1 MNTTAKRALVR
12 DFITSKFGRADG
24 HISVWLKRANATKAL
39 PVSALEDASAYIER
53 ASKSDDAYVA
63 ISTQTEQPKG
73 RKRGGAESVRSLTGL
88 FADIDF
94 ADAKGAQSGYPESER
109 EALEILSSF
118 SIRPTSIVHSGNGLQ
133 AHFDFN
139 TPWRLKTPADRTAA
153 ADLSAGFQQMLLAHF
168 RAHDRKIDSVGD
180 IVRNFRPPGT
190 LNHKSNPPKAVRLLE
205 HDPCR
210 RYSVEQ
216 IRELLGARTV
226 APRGNQN
233 PAAPSADHSKILAEC
248 AWYRTV
254 IVEGAAT
261 CSEPDWFAGASI
273 AALCT
278 GGESAFL
285 AYSSRHPD
293 FRQQEAQDKFRR
305 AIKSDAPRTCAS
317 IADDLGHR
325 ALCDNC
331 PHMGR
336 ITSPIQ
342 LGRVG
347 YDPGK
352 AGPLPLGYTSEGG
365 YVFLDKGRQILIVV
379 SSAQLLSLQY
389 LVGLAPL
396 RFWAERFPP
405 RKEGASASPWDAG
418 QVLMEECR
426 RMRPFDPRKVRGR
439 SVWLES
445 DRVIVNFGSP
455 VPSGVRN
462 FYLCFEPL
470 PLKSVEVFDT
480 LRLQNMFQRF
490 IWRNPQD
497 VMLLLGWL
505 AVAPVCGVLSWRP
518 HSFIYGPPNCGK
530 STIHATASN
539 LLRPLGLS
547 ADGQSSEAGIRQ
559 MIKADSRPVIID
571 EFESDQ
577 GRSHIGGVIR
587 LARSASS
594 AESPVLR
601 GTPEG
606 KAMQFALRTTFFFA
620 AVNPSGMSPADA
632 TRILLFEMLAHN
644 NDPDEAARITDDEA
658 FFSDKGPDWC
668 GYMAGLAHV
677 IPPAIAVFMKALPGI
692 DSRHRK
698 NIATLLAGAFVALE
712 CRGPTDAEA
721 LAMAGAYKGSIEL
734 HAEAFER
741 DDSAECLQH
750 LFAHP
755 VEKQTLGFWLSVALA
770 GEEDLLPEDRT
781 FKDGAR
787 RIPRN
792 FEIVVRAGD
801 ESGFFIRN
809 GSPAVE
815 AVFRDTKW
823 VRGGWERALRKIGG
837 YFAPKNPIHFAATK
851 NKSRAIG
858 LPIDLLPEL
867 DLEELGRD
875 YDSDFAGGVRY

>member
-1 MNTTAKRALVR
+1 MNTIMTDPSLRR
-12 DFITSKFGRADG
+12 FITGKFARADG
-24 HISVWLKRANATKAL
+24 YVCVWLKRANATKAF
-39 PVSALEDASAYIER
+39 PTDAVEDAIAYIER

-63 ISTQTEQPKG
+63 ISTQTEHPQG
-73 RKRGGAESVRSLTGL
+73 RKRGGAESVSSLTGL

-94 ADAKGAQSGYPESER
+94 ADAKGAQRGYPEGEE
-109 EALEILSSF
+109 EALKILSSF
-118 SIRPTSIVHSGNGLQ
+118 SLQPTWILRSGNGLQ
-133 AHFDFN
+133 VHFDFDA
-139 TPWRLKTPADRTAA
+139 PWSLTDDADRAA
-153 ADLSAGFQQMLLAHF
+153 ARDLSAQFQRILLAHF
-168 RAHDRKIDSVGD
+168 RAHGRKIDSVGD
-180 IVRNFRPPGT
+180 IVRNCRPQGT
-190 LNHKSNPPKAVRLLE
+190 LNHKSNPPKVVQLLE
-205 HDPCR
+205 HDPDGRC
-210 RYSVEQ
+210 SIEH
-216 IRELLGARTV
+216 IRELVGARTV
-226 APRGNQN
+226 ARRGSQS
-233 PAAPSADHSKILAEC
+233 PAAPSADHAKIVAEC

-254 IVEGAAT
+254 VVDGAAT

-273 AALCT
+273 AALCK

-285 AYSSRHPD
+285 AYSRKHPD
-293 FRQQEAQDKFRR
+293 FKQRQAGDKFHR
-305 AIKSDAPRTCAS
+305 AVKSNAPRTCAS
-317 IADDLGHR
+317 IAEDLGHR
-325 ALCDNC
+325 ALCDAC
-331 PHMGR
+331 PHLGR
-336 ITSPIQ
+336 ITSPVQ

-347 YDPGK
+347 YDPGEI
-352 AGPLPLGYTSEGG
+352 GPLPLGYTSEGN
-365 YVFLDKGRQILIVV
+365 YVVLDKGRQILIVV

-405 RKEGASASPWDAG
+405 KKEGATASPWDAG
-418 QVLMEECR
+418 QTLMEECR
-426 RMRPFDPRKVRGR
+426 RMGPFDPRRVRERG
-439 SVWLES
+439 VWLEGE
-445 DRVIVNFGSP
+445 RVIVNLGGP
-455 VPSGVRN
+455 IPSGVQN

-470 PLKSVEVFDT
+470 PLKPVKAFDT
-480 LRLQNMFQRF
+480 ARLQNMLNRF
-490 IWRNPQD
+490 VWRNPQD

-505 AVAPVCGVLSWRP
+505 AVAPVCGVLAGRP

-539 LLRPLGLS
+539 LLRPLGPS

-577 GRSHIGGVIR
+577 GRSHIAGVIR

-632 TRILLFEMLAHN
+632 TRILLFEMLAHG
-644 NDPDEAARITDDEA
+644 NDPDEAARIANDEA
-658 FFSDKGPDWC
+658 FFADKGPDWC
-668 GYMAGLAHV
+668 GFMAGLAPV
-677 IPPAIAVFMKALPGI
+677 IPPAIAVFMKAMPGI

-698 NIATLLAGAFVALE
+698 NVATLLAGAFVALE
-712 CRGPTDAEA
+712 GRAPTDEQAA
-721 LAMAGAYKGSIEL
+721 AMAETYKSSIEL

-741 DDSAECLQH
+741 DGSAECLQ
-750 LFAHP
+750 LFFAHP
-755 VEKQTLGFWLSVALA
+755 VELHTLGFWLAAALA
-770 GEEDLLPEDRT
+770 DVEGRLEDTKVLQPQA
-781 FKDGAR
+781 K

-792 FEIVVRAGD
+792 FEIVVRMG
-801 ESGFFIRN
+801 EEPGFFIRN

-815 AVFRDTKW
+815 AIFRDTKW
-823 VRGGWERALRKIGG
+823 ARGAWERALRKIDG

-867 DLEELGRD
+867 DLEEFQRD
-875 YDSDFAGGVRY
+875 RNSDRPSY

>member
-1 MNTTAKRALVR
+1 MCELGYL
-12 DFITSKFGRADG
+12 S
-24 HISVWLKRANATKAL
+24 
-39 PVSALEDASAYIER
+39 
-53 ASKSDDAYVA
+53 SDQRPYR
-63 ISTQTEQPKG
+63 P
-73 RKRGGAESVRSLTGL
+73 SVR
-88 FADIDF
+88 AM
-94 ADAKGAQSGYPESER
+94 
-109 EALEILSSF
+109 
-118 SIRPTSIVHSGNGLQ
+118 RPTSIVHSGNGLH

-139 TPWRLKTPADRTAA
+139 TPWRLKTPADRTTAVE
-153 ADLSAGFQQMLLAHF
+153 LSAAFQQMLLAHF
-168 RAHDRKIDSVGD
+168 RAHGRKIDSVGD

-190 LNHKSNPPKAVRLLE
+190 LNHKSNPPKAVRLLQ
-205 HDPCR
+205 HDPGQ
-210 RYSVEQ
+210 RYSIEQ
-216 IRELLGARTV
+216 IRELLGASTV
-226 APRGNQN
+226 ARRGGQSL
-233 PAAPSADHSKILAEC
+233 AAPLADHARIVAEC

-254 IVEGAAT
+254 VVDGAAT

-273 AALCT
+273 AALCKD
-278 GGESAFL
+278 GESTFL
-285 AYSSRHPD
+285 AYSGRHPD
-293 FRQQEAQDKFRR
+293 FKLREAQEKVRR
-305 AIKSDAPRTCAS
+305 AIKANAPRTCAS
-317 IADDLGHR
+317 VADDLGHR
-325 ALCDNC
+325 ALCEAC
-331 PHMGR
+331 QHLGR
-336 ITSPIQ
+336 ITSPVE

-352 AGPLPLGYTSEGG
+352 TGPLPLGYTSEGS
-365 YVFLDKGRQILIVV
+365 YVFLDKGRQILIVA

-396 RFWAERFPP
+396 RFWSERFPP
-405 RKEGASASPWDAG
+405 RKEGAAASPWDAG

-426 RMRPFDPRKVRGR
+426 RMGPFDPRKVRGR
-439 SVWLES
+439 GVWLES
-445 DRVIVNFGSP
+445 DRVIVNLGDP

-462 FYLCFEPL
+462 LYLCFEPL
-470 PLKSVEVFDT
+470 PLRSVKTFDA
-480 LRLQNMFQRF
+480 LRLRSMLERF
-490 IWRNPQD
+490 VWRNPQD

-505 AVAPVCGVLSWRP
+505 AVAPVCGVLTWRP

-530 STIHATASN
+530 STIHAAASN

-577 GRSHIGGVIR
+577 GRSHIAGVIR

-620 AVNPSGMSPADA
+620 AANPSSMSPADA

-644 NDPDEAARITDDEA
+644 NDPEEAARIADDEA

-677 IPPAIAVFMKALPGI
+677 IPPAIAAFAKALPGI

-698 NIATLLAGAFVALE
+698 NVATLLGGAFVALE
-712 CRGPTDAEA
+712 CRTPADAEA
-721 LAMAGAYKGSIEL
+721 EAIAKTYKVSIEL

-750 LFAHP
+750 LFAYP
-755 VEKQTLGFWLSVALA
+755 VEKQTLGFWLAVALA
-770 GEEDLLPEDRT
+770 GLEDRLPDDRLLQ
-781 FKDGAR
+781 DGAK

-815 AVFRDTKW
+815 AAFRDTKW
-823 VRGGWERALRKIGG
+823 ARGAWERALRKIDG
-837 YFAPKNPIHFAATK
+837 YFAPKNPIHFVATK

-867 DLEELGRD
+867 ELEDAGRD
-875 YDSDFAGGVRY
+875 YDSDFMGPRY

>member
-1 MNTTAKRALVR
+1 MDTTTTRASLR
-12 DFITSKFGRADG
+12 DFIAGKFGQAEG
-24 HISVWLKRANATKAL
+24 YICAWLKRANETKAF
-39 PVSALEDASAYIER
+39 PTGALEDAVAYIER

-63 ISTQTEQPKG
+63 ISTQIEQPTG
-73 RKRGGAESVRSLTGL
+73 HKRGGAESVRALTGL
-88 FADIDF
+88 FVDIDF
-94 ADAKGAQSGYPESER
+94 ADAKGPERGYPQSEE
-109 EALEILSSF
+109 EALKILSSF
-118 SIRPTSIVHSGNGLQ
+118 SIQPRWIVRSGNGLQ
-133 AHFDFN
+133 THFDFDA
-139 TPWRLKTPADRTAA
+139 PWRLTNDADRAA
-153 ADLSAGFQQMLLAHF
+153 AVGLSADFQRTLLAHF
-168 RAHDRKIDSVGD
+168 RAHGRKIDSVGD
-180 IVRNFRPPGT
+180 IVRNCRPPGT
-190 LNHKSNPPKAVRLLE
+190 FNHKSDPPKLVELVRY
-205 HDPCR
+205 DPDR
-210 RYSVEQ
+210 RCSIEQ
-216 IRELLGARTV
+216 IQQLVRTGAGAR
-226 APRGNQN
+226 RLDQR
-233 PAAPSADHSKILAEC
+233 PAAASADHARIVAEC
-248 AWYRTV
+248 AWYRS
-254 IVEGAAT
+254 IVVAGAAT

-273 AALCT
+273 AALCK

-285 AYSSRHPD
+285 AYSREHPD
-293 FRQQEAQDKFRR
+293 FKPREAHDKFRR
-305 AIKSDAPRTCAS
+305 AMKNNAPRTCAS

-325 ALCDNC
+325 TLCDAC
-331 PHMGR
+331 PHLGR
-336 ITSPIQ
+336 ITSPVQ
-342 LGRVG
+342 LGRAA

-352 AGPLPLGYTSEGG
+352 IGPLPLGYTSEGG
-365 YVFLDKGRQILIVV
+365 YVFLDKGRQILVVV

-426 RMRPFDPRKVRGR
+426 RAGPFDPRKVRGR
-439 SVWLES
+439 GVWLES
-445 DRVIVNFGSP
+445 DRVIVNLGGP

-470 PLKSVEVFDT
+470 PLTSVKTFDT
-480 LRLQNMFQRF
+480 LRLQNMLKRF
-490 IWRNPQD
+490 VWRNPQD

-505 AVAPVCGVLSWRP
+505 AVAPVCGVLAWRP

-577 GRSHIGGVIR
+577 GRSHIAGVIR

-644 NDPDEAARITDDEA
+644 NDPHQAARIADDEA

-668 GYMAGLAHV
+668 GYMAGLADV

-698 NIATLLAGAFVALE
+698 NVATLLAGAFVALE
-712 CRGPTDAEA
+712 RRGPTDAEA
-721 LAMAGAYKGSIEL
+721 EVTAEIYKGSIEL
-734 HAEAFER
+734 HAEAFDR

-750 LFAHP
+750 LFAYP
-755 VEKQTLGFWLSVALA
+755 VERQTLGFWLAVALA
-770 GEEDLLPEDRT
+770 GVEDRLP
-781 FKDGAR
+781 DNRLLQEGAR

-792 FEIVVRAGD
+792 FEIVVRTAD
-801 ESGFFIRN
+801 EAGFFIRN

-815 AVFRDTKW
+815 AIFRDTKW
-823 VRGGWERALRKIGG
+823 ARGAWERALRKIDG

-858 LPIDLLPEL
+858 LPVELLPEL
-867 DLEELGRD
+867 DLEEFAKD
-875 YDSDFAGGVRY
+875 YDSDFMGPRY

>member
-1 MNTTAKRALVR
+1 MNATTTHDILR
-12 DFITSKFGRADG
+12 DFITSKFAHADG
-24 HISVWLKRANATKAL
+24 YISAWLKRANVTKAIPTGEL
-39 PVSALEDASAYIER
+39 RDTVAYIER
-53 ASKSDDAYVA
+53 VSKSDDVYFA
-63 ISTQTEQPKG
+63 ISTQMQPPKG
-73 RKRGGAESVRSLTGL
+73 RKRGGAESVSSLTGL

-94 ADAKGAQSGYPESER
+94 ADAKGAQSGYPKSEQ
-109 EALEILSSF
+109 EAQEILSEF
-118 SIRPTSIVHSGNGLQ
+118 AIRPTSIVHSGNGIQ
-133 AHFDFN
+133 AHFDFDK
-139 TPWRLKTPADRTAA
+139 PWRLETRADRTAA
-153 ADLSAGFQQMLLAHF
+153 AGLSTDFQRTLLNHF
-168 RAHDRKIDSVGD
+168 RKYGRKIDSVGD

-190 LNHKSNPPKAVRLLE
+190 LNHKSNPPKAVQLLE
-205 HDPCR
+205 HDPDR
-210 RYSVEQ
+210 RYSIEQ
-216 IRELLGARTV
+216 IREVAGTGAIARKEKLRPAL
-226 APRGNQN
+226 AP
-233 PAAPSADHSKILAEC
+233 ADHQKIVEQC

-254 IVEGAAT
+254 VVDGAAT

-273 AALCT
+273 AALCKN
-278 GGESAFL
+278 GESVFL
-285 AYSSRHPD
+285 DYSSKHPD
-293 FRQQEAQDKFRR
+293 FKQREAHDKFHR
-305 AIKSDAPRTCAS
+305 AIKSNAPRTCAS
-317 IADDLGHR
+317 VADDLGHR
-325 ALCDNC
+325 LLCEAC
-331 PHMGR
+331 PHLGQ
-336 ITSPIQ
+336 ITSPVQ
-342 LGRVG
+342 LGRPV
-347 YDPGK
+347 YDPG
-352 AGPLPLGYTSEGG
+352 ATGPLPLGYTSEGG

-389 LVGLAPL
+389 LVGLAPI

-405 RKEGASASPWDAG
+405 KKEGASANPWDAG

-426 RMRPFDPRKVRGR
+426 RMGPFDPRKVRGR
-439 SVWLES
+439 GVWLES
-445 DRVIVNFGSP
+445 DRVIVNLGGP

-470 PLKSVEVFDT
+470 PLSSVKTFDT
-480 LRLQNMFQRF
+480 LCLKHMLERF
-490 IWRNPQD
+490 VWRNPQD

-505 AVAPVCGVLSWRP
+505 AVAPVCGVLAWRP

-577 GRSHIGGVIR
+577 GRSHIAGVIR

-644 NDPDEAARITDDEA
+644 NDPDEAARIAEDEV

-668 GYMAGLAHV
+668 GYMAGLAQV
-677 IPPAIAVFMKALPGI
+677 IPPAISAFMKALPGI

-712 CRGPTDAEA
+712 GRGPADAEA
-721 LAMAGAYKGSIEL
+721 EAIAETYKGSIEL

-741 DDSAECLQH
+741 DDAAECLQH

-755 VEKQTLGFWLSVALA
+755 VEKQTLGFWLAVALA
-770 GEEDLLPEDRT
+770 GLEDRLP
-781 FKDGAR
+781 DDRSLQEGAK

-792 FEIVVRAGD
+792 FEIVVRTAD

-815 AVFRDTKW
+815 AIFRDTKW
-823 VRGGWERALRKIGG
+823 ARGAWERALRKIDG

-875 YDSDFAGGVRY
+875 FKSDFMGQSF